1 MVNNWT
7 PPRNRMTAIR
17 EVQPEVGLPSKRVR
31 TTTNSV
37 ITKARKHDERPAT
50 KANIKGKSEKF
61 TIPSIE

>member
-17 EVQPEVGLPSKRVR
+17 DVQPEVGFPSIRVR
-31 TTTNSV
+31 ITTKKV
-37 ITKARKHDERPAT
+37 ITKAIKQDVRPAT